1 MEEQK
6 SNQIAILF
14 FAGLVLLL
22 AVYFIG
28 FAGGDDSTTTPGAGD
43 LGTLSSETAA
53 PGAEES
59 SGVAALDL
67 SGSWIMTVDVIK
79 TDGVCVGEENDPP
92 YEKALTIVHEG
103 NQVEVSGI
111 DGPAEPW
118 NGASAPRF
126 SARGEAGH

>member
-1 MEEQK
+1 
-6 SNQIAILF
+6 
-14 FAGLVLLL
+14 
-22 AVYFIG
+22 
-28 FAGGDDSTTTPGAGD
+28 
-43 LGTLSSETAA
+43 
-53 PGAEES
+53 
-59 SGVAALDL
+59 
-67 SGSWIMTVDVIK
+67 MTVDVIK

-92 YEKALTIVHEG
+92 YEEALTIVHEG